1 MTTTVGTLTT
11 TTTTGF
17 VGGGGNVFKVANAT
31 TDYVGFYGVAPIQQ
45 TNALLTNVNFTA
57 ITSTGTTASLVGG
70 FVTLTQASSIIGQVI
85 AINAALVGLGLI
97 VL

>member
-17 VGGGGNVFKVANAT
+17 VGGGGNVFKIANAVS
-31 TDYVGFYGVAPIQQ
+31 DYVGFFGVTPVQGSAATM
-45 TNALLTNVNFTA
+45 TNLNFTA

-70 FVTLTQASSIIGQVI
+70 FVTVTQASSIIGQVI
-85 AINAALVGLGLI
+85 AINAALVACGLI
-97 VL
+97 VA